1 MIPEA
6 IALYADTN
14 GLVAAYWQ
22 GREIGMNRVL
32 SFVVAVCLCVGFA
45 AMAWSLPYNAMI
57 PEDAQVKQVAPD
69 KEHPGP
75 REQYYVGGVLM
86 GEREWYEGGT
96 ALRHEMVFP
105 VDEGTGKRYTFAIH
119 RMFDAQGRHLSMA
132 TEYKDGSTGPS
143 QRWYEDGKEEF
154 LYLSQGRVVTKEQ
167 YTQLWQ
173 QDREMPPPDLFLHLG
188 ILPRPGSPAVGILP
202 RGAAAPGAGEMKL
215 PPLTWPKI
223 PGVGDTTPPK
233 PPADTTR
240 PAQAGV
246 VAISS
251 SPTGLFSAVAVG
263 PTIAFGTMAL
273 TARLTDHN
281 LAPGTE
287 VNIIWRFN
295 DGDPPLSRAK
305 GSMKAGVPHLD
316 NAIINEGGSLA
327 PGAYSV
333 FFTVAGNVVGRGQVH
348 IEAALGLGGQS
359 AANVYMAGLQDVQRA
374 LAAADADDIQEAG
387 KLAAPALKLL
397 AAAMASNPQLPDIFP
412 VHQIAEALVALAR
425 VDTALDANDAV
436 TALAWAERAYGH
448 SGLAAGLAE
457 DKQFKTAA
465 EKIHQ
470 GVEQLLPP
478 LMQAVA
484 G

>member
-1 MIPEA
+1 
-6 IALYADTN
+6 
-14 GLVAAYWQ
+14 
-22 GREIGMNRVL
+22 MNRIVTP
-32 SFVVAVCLCVGFA
+32 VIAVCLCVGFA
-45 AMAWSLPYNAMI
+45 AMALGLPYNAMI

-154 LYLSQGRVVTKEQ
+154 LYLSQGRVVTEEQ

-173 QDREMPPPDLFLHLG
+173 QDKEMPPPDLFLHLG
-188 ILPRPGSPAVGILP
+188 ILPRPGSPAGKILP
-202 RGAAAPGAGEMKL
+202 RGAAAGGTSEMKL
-215 PPLTWPKI
+215 PLLTWPKI

-233 PPADTTR
+233 PPADTTPPTP
-240 PAQAGV
+240 PATQAGV

-281 LAPGTE
+281 LAAGTE
-287 VNIIWRFN
+287 VNITWRFN
-295 DGDPPLSRAK
+295 EGDPPLRTAK
-305 GSMKAGVPHLD
+305 GSVKAGVAHLD
-316 NAIINEGGSLA
+316 NSIINQGGALA

-333 FFTVAGNVVGRGQVH
+333 VFTVAGNVVGRGQVVV
-348 IEAALGLGGQS
+348 EAALGLGGQS

-374 LAAADADDIQEAG
+374 LAAADADDIQQAG

-412 VHQIAEALVALAR
+412 VHQIAEAFVALAG
-425 VDTALDANDAV
+425 VDAALDAKDAV

-457 DKQFKTAA
+457 DEQFKGAA
-465 EKIHQ
+465 ERIHQ
-470 GVEQLLPP
+470 AVEQMLPP
-478 LMQAVA
+478 LMQAA
-484 G
+484 GQ

>member
-1 MIPEA
+1 MNRILSFA
-6 IALYADTN
+6 IAIYL
-14 GLVAAYWQ
+14 
-22 GREIGMNRVL
+22 
-32 SFVVAVCLCVGFA
+32 FVGFG
-45 AMAWSLPYNAMI
+45 AMAWSLPYDAMI
-57 PEDAQVKQVAPD
+57 PEDAEVKQVPPD

-96 ALRHEMVFP
+96 MLRHEKVFP

-173 QDREMPPPDLFLHLG
+173 QDKEMPPPDLFLHLG
-188 ILPRPGSPAVGILP
+188 ILPRPGSPAGKILP
-202 RGAAAPGAGEMKL
+202 RGIAAAGTGEMKL

-223 PGVGDTTPPK
+223 PGRAETTPPM
-233 PPADTTR
+233 PPAETTPPTA
-240 PAQAGV
+240 PATQTGV

-251 SPTGLFSAVAVG
+251 SPTGQFSAVAVG
-263 PTIAFGTMAL
+263 PTIAFGVVAL
-273 TARLTDHN
+273 TARFIHEK

-287 VNIIWRFN
+287 VNMTWRFN
-295 DGDPPLSRAK
+295 EGEPPLSTAT
-305 GSMKAGVPHLD
+305 GLIEAGVPHLD
-316 NAIINEGGSLA
+316 NAIINASGPLA

-333 FFTVAGNVVGRGQVH
+333 VFSVAGSVVGRGQVH
-348 IEAALGLGGQS
+348 VEAALGLGGQS
-359 AANVYMAGLQDVQRA
+359 AANVYMAGLQGVQQA
-374 LAAADADDIQEAG
+374 LAAADADDVQQAG

-397 AAAMASNPQLPDIFP
+397 AAAMANDPQLPDIFP
-412 VHQIAEALVALAR
+412 VHQIAEALVALAI
-425 VDTALDANDAV
+425 VDTALDAKDAV

-448 SGLAAGLAE
+448 SGLAAGLAKDE
-457 DKQFKTAA
+457 QLKGAA
-465 EKIHQ
+465 ERIHQ
-470 GVEQLLPP
+470 AVKQMLPT
-478 LMQAVA
+478 LMQA
-484 G
+484 GGQ